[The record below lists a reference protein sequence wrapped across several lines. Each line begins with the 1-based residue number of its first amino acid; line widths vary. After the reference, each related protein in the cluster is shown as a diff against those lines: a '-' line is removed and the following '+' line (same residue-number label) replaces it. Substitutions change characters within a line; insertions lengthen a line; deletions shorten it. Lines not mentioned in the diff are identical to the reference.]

1 MRGLYYIFIVF
12 LFVFLSCQ
20 EKATGDNPI
29 IPNNENSER
38 LEFMLSNYTDN
49 LPRVVRGQENRK
61 LSLYYILYNHSDS
74 EILMPSVKQND
85 LDVIFFQVCAGSTKG
100 ISLPASLI
108 YKNGKKA
115 ISPHGFMRARLIL
128 LQYHLQH
135 LGFDKLDSWE
145 DILKGISVSYVT
157 TGSNSDETIPFY
169 MTRKEVIYEMP

>member
-74 EILMPSVKQND
+74 EILMPTVKQNN
-85 LDVIFFQVCAGSTKG
+85 LDVIFF
-100 ISLPASLI
+100 
-108 YKNGKKA
+108 
-115 ISPHGFMRARLIL
+115 
-128 LQYHLQH
+128 
-135 LGFDKLDSWE
+135 
-145 DILKGISVSYVT
+145 VS
-157 TGSNSDETIPFY
+157 I
-169 MTRKEVIYEMP
+169 R